1 MLGRLSTVQMYSM
14 VNQKVMMVIRGEKA
28 YTVKKVGILHP
39 KELVANW
46 VATISL
52 GALGNYMT

>member
-14 VNQKVMMVIRGEKA
+14 VNQKVMMVIRGKA